1 MHAKWFHSISQNRFK
16 VKPIFERGWFYP
28 QLRPKPNLRET
39 KMAKAGE
46 GPIAAVVANDRGEI
60 FDLEGY
66 AAVGMAGGHLSLLQV
81 GDTRKLPFGS
91 ELMRLPDRLPV
102 VYNRS
107 TGEFEVLT
115 ENPMLPGE
123 AVFPVAAF
131 NSPGYLLT
139 HVSAFREGPRADH
152 LPLFSYG
159 AVGWRRG
166 SFRSAVLQV
175 DCEPRQD
182 LRQMPPREVAAG
194 IREMR
199 TMLPGNR
206 LRAHLEHCA
215 LAYGCPA
222 GKNFFLG
229 RYEAPLP
236 ASRYCNA
243 RCLGCLSLQPGKNVP
258 QSQDRIDFTPDPE
271 EIAAVALV
279 HIRRVKHGVVSFG
292 QGCEGDP
299 LLAAE
304 VIEPAIRLIR
314 ARTTAGTINMNTN
327 ASRPEVLEKLFAAGL
342 DSIRVSL
349 NSARKICYEAYFR
362 PKDYRFEDVLGSVGL
377 ANRLGKF
384 VSLNYLNCPGV
395 TDSPQEFAALKVF
408 LGGHSVGLIQW
419 RNLNF
424 DPLRYWRAMAAVA
437 HQGMPMGVR
446 ALLVGLRKHFP
457 DLRYGYF
464 NPPRERF
471 HLPPA
476 RLALE

>member
-1 MHAKWFHSISQNRFK
+1 
-16 VKPIFERGWFYP
+16 
-28 QLRPKPNLRET
+28 
-39 KMAKAGE
+39 MAKAGG
-46 GPIAAVVANDRGEI
+46 GPIAAVVANERGEI
-60 FDLEGY
+60 FDLDGY
-66 AAVGMAGGHLSLLQV
+66 GAVGMAGGHLTLLQT

-91 ELMRLPDRLPV
+91 ELMRLPDRLPI

-107 TGEFEVLT
+107 TGEFEALT

-139 HVSAFREGPRADH
+139 HVSAFREGPRAAP

-175 DCEPRQD
+175 DREPRQD
-182 LRQMPPREVAAG
+182 LRRMPPRQVAAG
-194 IREMR
+194 IRKMR
-199 TMLPGNR
+199 RVLPGNR

-215 LAYGCPA
+215 LVYGCPA

-236 ASRYCNA
+236 TARHCNA
-243 RCLGCLSLQPGKNVP
+243 RCLGCLSLQAGASVP
-258 QSQDRIDFTPDPE
+258 RSQERIAFTPDPE
-271 EIAAVALV
+271 EIAAVALM
-279 HIRRVKHGVVSFG
+279 HIRRVKHSVVSFG

-299 LLAAE
+299 LLAAA

-314 ARTTAGTINMNTN
+314 ARTAAGTINMNTN
-327 ASRPEVLEKLFAAGL
+327 ASRPGVLEKLFAAGL
-342 DSIRVSL
+342 DSVRVSL
-349 NSARKICYEAYFR
+349 NSARKACYEAYFR
-362 PKDYRFEDVLGSVGL
+362 PGDYRFENVLESVDL

-395 TDSPQEFAALKVF
+395 TDTPEEFEAFKAFLK
-408 LGGHSVGLIQW
+408 GHPAGLIQW

-424 DPLRYWRAMAAVA
+424 DPLRYWAAMTAAA
-437 HQGMPMGVR
+437 PQGPPMGVK
-446 ALLVGLRKHFP
+446 ALLAGLRMSFP

-471 HLPPA
+471 HLPPVP
-476 RLALE
+476 LDLE

>member
-1 MHAKWFHSISQNRFK
+1 MEKGG
-16 VKPIFERGWFYP
+16 RG
-28 QLRPKPNLRET
+28 L
-39 KMAKAGE
+39 
-46 GPIAAVVANDRGEI
+46 IAAVVANERGEI
-60 FDLEGY
+60 FDLDGY
-66 AAVGMAGGHLSLLQV
+66 AAVGMAGGQLTLLQAA
-81 GDTRKLPFGS
+81 DTAKMPHGS
-91 ELMRLPDRLPV
+91 ELMRLPDRRPIV
-102 VYNRS
+102 HNRS
-107 TGEFEVLT
+107 TGELEVLT

-139 HVSAFREGPRADH
+139 HVSAYREEPHAGC

-159 AVGWRRG
+159 AVGWQRG
-166 SFRSAVLQV
+166 GFRSAILQV
-175 DCEPRQD
+175 DREPRQD
-182 LRQMPPREVAAG
+182 LRQMPPCDVAAG
-194 IREMR
+194 VRR
-199 TMLPGNR
+199 LRKLLPGNR

-215 LAYGCPA
+215 LVYGCPA

-243 RCLGCLSLQPGKNVP
+243 RCLGCLSLQPGEGVSP
-258 QSQDRIDFTPDPE
+258 SQDRIDFTPDPE
-271 EIAAVALV
+271 EIAAVALA
-279 HIRRVKHGVVSFG
+279 HIQRVKHSVVSFG

-314 ARTTAGTINMNTN
+314 SRTPAGTINMNTN

-342 DSIRVSL
+342 DSMRVSL
-349 NSARKICYEAYFR
+349 NSARKACYETYFR
-362 PKDYRFEDVLGSVGL
+362 PKDYRFEQVLDSVDL

-395 TDSPQEFAALKVF
+395 TDAPQEAEAFMAF
-408 LGGHSVGLIQW
+408 LGDHPVHLIQW

-437 HQGMPMGVR
+437 PQGPPMGMK
-446 ALLVGLRKHFP
+446 ALLAELRGHFP
-457 DLRYGYF
+457 GLGYGYF
-464 NPPRERF
+464 NPPKERF
-471 HLPPA
+471 HAASTLTEPG
-476 RLALE
+476 